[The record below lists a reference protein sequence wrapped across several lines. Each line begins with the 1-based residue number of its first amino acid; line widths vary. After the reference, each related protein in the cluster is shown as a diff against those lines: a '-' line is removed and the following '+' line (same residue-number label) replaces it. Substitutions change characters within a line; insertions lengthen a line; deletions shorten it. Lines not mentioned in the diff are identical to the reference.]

1 MIDSIKQN
9 LKQINLIE
17 PTKYKKAG
25 VLILLVKEGDS
36 DEMNILF
43 TKRSS
48 DLSTHSGEVSFP
60 GGMWEEEDASLLD
73 TSLRESNEEI
83 GLNINNV
90 QNLGRLNYLLS
101 RHKIEVNPYVAFLE
115 HDQDI
120 IGNFEIEEIFMVP
133 VKFLIESNNIIY
145 KEFKRNDLRISMP
158 SWVYNGMR
166 IWGLTA
172 MIAADFLNICFEAN
186 IDTNLDLIRGY
197 DQY

>member
-25 VLILLVKEGDS
+25 VLILLVKEDDS

-48 DLSTHSGEVSFP
+48 NLSTHSGEVSFP
-60 GGMWEEEDASLLD
+60 GGMWEEIDSSLLD
-73 TSLRESNEEI
+73 TALRESNEEI
-83 GLNINNV
+83 GLKAENV
-90 QNLGRLNYLLS
+90 KKLGRMNYLLS
-101 RHKIEVNPYVAFLE
+101 RHKVEVNPYVGFLE
-115 HDQDI
+115 HGQEFE
-120 IGNFEIEEIFMVP
+120 GNFEIAEIFMVP
-133 VKFLIESNNIIY
+133 VKFLMDTNNVIY

-197 DQY
+197 DKY

>member
-25 VLILLVKEGDS
+25 VLILLVKEENS

-60 GGMWEEEDASLLD
+60 GGMWEKIDSSLLD
-73 TSLRESNEEI
+73 TALRESNEEI
-83 GLNINNV
+83 GLKAENV
-90 QNLGRLNYLLS
+90 KNLGRMNYLLS
-101 RHKIEVNPYVAFLE
+101 RHKIEVNPYVGFLKHRQE
-115 HDQDI
+115 FE
-120 IGNFEIEEIFMVP
+120 GNFEIAEIFIVP
-133 VKFLIESNNIIY
+133 ISFLIDANNVMY

-172 MIAADFLNICFEAN
+172 MIAADFLNICFKAN